1 MSQNNYKTVP
11 EAPGHLSGEAR
22 KLWYMAGLKLVKESR
37 FDDNAYKLLS
47 DLCYWEEQ
55 KLSTLERLRAV
66 QSGPGTVTPRMTR
79 SVALKNLKT
88 IKTEIDQLR
97 AELDIEQHEAAW
109 ISESQPISD
118 EAYSSLP
125 APLAACCNLLNDY
138 AKRDLFLLTLL
149 PSVSACIPNTVA
161 EHADGFYSASLNIF
175 MIDKSGIA
183 GMFAKKA
190 VRMADRFTEKN
201 NKDNDTA
208 PGLWQS
214 PADAIHS
221 KEETGVKFKNRSH
234 TIYESELQ
242 LPGEMSEHVET
253 LNREQ
258 RRFFLQAFQ
267 VVPQQVSGPIFTLS
281 NAIIGD
287 EDQYRAFRT
296 RFDGAVLSS
305 FLVYCGNK
313 ESSWQSHRPDSASRA
328 LNAQLHELSAFL
340 DNLNSSLLSR
350 DHPLILELTDS
361 QWQMIDETFSEK
373 MEIIEELALPSELK
387 KANYKAAIYSLKLT
401 IMFSVIRWFD
411 GDPEQIISRDYLIPD
426 DNDLIASLWIAD
438 TCLKHAIRA
447 FEQLPVETQSDAKGD
462 RYQRFYNV
470 LPPAFETSEAVELA
484 DRMNIATRTAKRYL
498 NTLIEENKL
507 TRIRKGQ
514 YEKVG

>member
-1 MSQNNYKTVP
+1 MSSNRYKTVP
-11 EAPGHLSGEAR
+11 EAPDHLSGEAR
-22 KLWYMAGLKLVKESR
+22 KIWYMAGLKLVKENR
-37 FDDNAYKLLS
+37 FDDDAYKLLS
-47 DLCYWEEQ
+47 DLCYWEDQ

-66 QSGPGTVTPRMTR
+66 QAGPGSVTPKMTR

-88 IKTEIDQLR
+88 IKTEIDQIR

-125 APLAACCNLLNDY
+125 PPLAACCDLLNDPT
-138 AKRDLFLLTLL
+138 KRDLFLLTYL
-149 PSVSACIPNTVA
+149 PAVSACIPNTVA

-183 GMFAKKA
+183 GTFAKKA
-190 VRMADRFTEKN
+190 LGLVDRTSKKN
-201 NKDNDTA
+201 NDAA

-214 PADAIHS
+214 SADAIRSREDTGS
-221 KEETGVKFKNRSH
+221 KFWNRSH
-234 TIYESELQ
+234 AVYELELQ
-242 LPGEMSEHVET
+242 LPSEMNERGET
-253 LNREQ
+253 LDREQ
-258 RRFFLQAFQ
+258 QRLFEQAFQ
-267 VVPQQVSGPIFTLS
+267 VAPRQVNGPVYTLS
-281 NAIIGD
+281 NAVIGD
-287 EDQYRAFRT
+287 DNQYRAFRT

-305 FLVYCGNK
+305 FLIYCGNK
-313 ESSWQSHRPDSASRA
+313 EAIWQSHRPDSASRA
-328 LNAQLHELSAFL
+328 LNRQLEELNHFL
-340 DNLNSSLLSR
+340 NELNDALLSR
-350 DHPLILELTDS
+350 DNPLILELTDS
-361 QWQMIDETFSEK
+361 QWQMIDDTFSEK

-387 KANYKAAIYSLKLT
+387 KANYKAAIYTLKFT
-401 IMFSVIRWFD
+401 IIFSVIRWFD
-411 GDPEQIISRDYLIPD
+411 GDSEQIRSRDYLVPD
-426 DNDLIASLWIAD
+426 DSDVIASLWIAD

-470 LPPAFETSEAVELA
+470 LPPSFKTSEAVELA
-484 DRMNIATRTAKRYL
+484 DKMNIAARTAKRYL
-498 NTLIEENKL
+498 NTLIDENKL